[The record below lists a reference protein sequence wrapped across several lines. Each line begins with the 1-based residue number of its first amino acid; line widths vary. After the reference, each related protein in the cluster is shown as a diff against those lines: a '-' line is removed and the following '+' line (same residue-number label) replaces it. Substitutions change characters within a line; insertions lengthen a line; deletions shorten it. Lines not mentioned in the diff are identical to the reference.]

1 MVLPALGLSHIPL
14 DAPLRQLSDG
24 YKRRCAL
31 ATALVR
37 RPAVLLLDEPLAGLD
52 WKSRADIASV
62 LGGRLYKSATCLC
75 CCSTSPCQPQLK
87 VPRRHCLCPGC
98 ARRPAVS
105 VWNAGAQEAVFLF
118 VSCILRGC
126 LSTAPGTGCVEF
138 VLGAV
143 RKVLGCHAEVL
154 CSLGIQIL

>member
-75 CCSTSPCQPQLK
+75 CCSTSPWSASIESPAPTLPLSW
-87 VPRRHCLCPGC
+87 VR

-105 VWNAGAQEAVFLF
+105 VWNAGAQEAVFF
-118 VSCILRGC
+118 VCELYFERMLEHSPWHWMRGIC
-126 LSTAPGTGCVEF
+126 PGCCAKSAG
-138 VLGAV
+138 LP
-143 RKVLGCHAEVL
+143 R
-154 CSLGIQIL
+154 